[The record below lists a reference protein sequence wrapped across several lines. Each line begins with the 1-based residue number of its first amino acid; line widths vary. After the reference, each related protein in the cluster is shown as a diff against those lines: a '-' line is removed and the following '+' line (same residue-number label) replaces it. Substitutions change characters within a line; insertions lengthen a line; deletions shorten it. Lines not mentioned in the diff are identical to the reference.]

1 MVVTH
6 NDTLHV
12 EMSRSCYEEVLPH
25 IQHPWSLL
33 KANEG
38 ETENLIIMC
47 TDATFLLDRTL
58 LSSVSDTV
66 SREEDYLHEYRRLTR
81 RFFFLTGLSAVL
93 ITRNFELLLET
104 KCPE

>member
-1 MVVTH
+1 MFITGDMNWYLGTEHLPDYFQLTENMVVTH

-12 EMSRSCYEEVLPH
+12 EMSRSCYEEVPPH

-47 TDATFLLDRTL
+47 TDATFLLDRMF
-58 LSSVSDTV
+58 LSHVSDT
-66 SREEDYLHEYRRLTR
+66 L
-81 RFFFLTGLSAVL
+81 
-93 ITRNFELLLET
+93 
-104 KCPE
+104 